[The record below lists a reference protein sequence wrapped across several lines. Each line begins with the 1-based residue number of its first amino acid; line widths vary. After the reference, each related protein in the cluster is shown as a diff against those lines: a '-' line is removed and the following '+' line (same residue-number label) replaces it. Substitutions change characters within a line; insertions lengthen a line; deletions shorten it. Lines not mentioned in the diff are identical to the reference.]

1 MLENI
6 VEAVIFASNN
16 KNAINISS
24 DSVLHLE
31 NKYNKSFDL
40 VITDPPYMDD
50 VQYAELSDFFYVWLY
65 PALKDFYV
73 ELPSM
78 APIEEDVSIS
88 WGRFGNLQPAK
99 DFYKKA
105 LTESFKQ
112 IYKSLKDDGL
122 LVLFFAH
129 SSTEAWN
136 LLLEV
141 LRRSRL
147 MVISSYAIHTENT
160 SNVIA
165 IGKTSLMS
173 SIIVA
178 CRKVLEDSTVY
189 FEDLLPKIED
199 KVKTMILN
207 LSQETLVELP
217 ITDLLIMT
225 YGKVLEE
232 ATIHTVLKSYKSD
245 FKPEFENL
253 IKDAREF
260 ILEEIVTKLTGR
272 SPNMLGSDMSFYIV
286 TKVFY
291 RGILDSNEA
300 LKIAWAYQ
308 IKIEDLE
315 RKQVARKESGITK
328 LIFFDEISFEKKPEE
343 IDRNNLHE
351 QLLYLQNIYD
361 KEGAVRVKSVVAQ
374 SNNFRTQDL
383 QQIINLIVKSY
394 RIRLNKKETLTGKED
409 KELKILE
416 SLDDTMSSSVSR
428 GRNTLE
434 EFMG

>member
-129 SSTEAWN
+129 SST
-136 LLLEV
+136 
-141 LRRSRL
+141 
-147 MVISSYAIHTENT
+147 
-160 SNVIA
+160 
-165 IGKTSLMS
+165 
-173 SIIVA
+173 
-178 CRKVLEDSTVY
+178 
-189 FEDLLPKIED
+189 
-199 KVKTMILN
+199 
-207 LSQETLVELP
+207 
-217 ITDLLIMT
+217 
-225 YGKVLEE
+225 
-232 ATIHTVLKSYKSD
+232 
-245 FKPEFENL
+245 
-253 IKDAREF
+253 
-260 ILEEIVTKLTGR
+260 
-272 SPNMLGSDMSFYIV
+272 
-286 TKVFY
+286 
-291 RGILDSNEA
+291 
-300 LKIAWAYQ
+300 
-308 IKIEDLE
+308 
-315 RKQVARKESGITK
+315 
-328 LIFFDEISFEKKPEE
+328 
-343 IDRNNLHE
+343 
-351 QLLYLQNIYD
+351 
-361 KEGAVRVKSVVAQ
+361 
-374 SNNFRTQDL
+374 
-383 QQIINLIVKSY
+383 
-394 RIRLNKKETLTGKED
+394 
-409 KELKILE
+409 
-416 SLDDTMSSSVSR
+416 
-428 GRNTLE
+428 
-434 EFMG
+434 